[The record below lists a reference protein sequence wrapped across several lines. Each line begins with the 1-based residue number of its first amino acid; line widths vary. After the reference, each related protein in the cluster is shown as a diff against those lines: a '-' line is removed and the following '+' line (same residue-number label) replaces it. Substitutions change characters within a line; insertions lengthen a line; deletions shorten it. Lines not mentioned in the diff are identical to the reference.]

1 MTLTRT
7 FGMIKASSD
16 TVRKTKR
23 KNKSSSSASRKPF
36 PHFLCRSV
44 KISRK
49 CFFSRMKRF
58 KQPYGAV
65 PRRAGDAHRL
75 ISLLFSCHHQQ
86 RQQGFAAVQP
96 DAPEPF
102 GVFFPEQNIFTSI
115 KGEYKKP
122 NPTIFQHALKSMDIK
137 SGQSVMVGNSWRND
151 ICGATQSG
159 MDAVWIHPNH
169 AKKNVPTQGWER

>member
-49 CFFSRMKRF
+49 CFFSRMKEIQGSHTELFPDVLETLTALSPSYSLAIISNGNKDLLQSNLTRLNLSEF
-58 KQPYGAV
+58 FSRTKHFHIDKRGIQKSRTRPY
-65 PRRAGDAHRL
+65 
-75 ISLLFSCHHQQ
+75 FSM
-86 RQQGFAAVQP
+86 
-96 DAPEPF
+96 
-102 GVFFPEQNIFTSI
+102 
-115 KGEYKKP
+115 
-122 NPTIFQHALKSMDIK
+122 L
-137 SGQSVMVGNSWRND
+137 
-151 ICGATQSG
+151 
-159 MDAVWIHPNH
+159 
-169 AKKNVPTQGWER
+169 